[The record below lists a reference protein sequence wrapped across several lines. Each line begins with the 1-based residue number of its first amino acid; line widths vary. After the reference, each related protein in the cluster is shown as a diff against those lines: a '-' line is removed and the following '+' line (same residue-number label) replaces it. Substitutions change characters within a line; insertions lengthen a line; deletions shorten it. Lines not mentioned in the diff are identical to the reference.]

1 MFAEARALDSPGLKC
16 RHGLRYQQG
25 VRLKEYFYL
34 LGLKPRT
41 RVYGHS
47 IQVINLPKD
56 GKIEFAR
63 WKNPRGADL
72 DLTQGEVDDLRRF
85 LSDGDVAI
93 DVGAQVGDS
102 TVPIALA
109 CGPQGLVLAFEPN
122 PFAFALLGA
131 NAALNPSRLNI
142 FPIPYAATPEDGS
155 FVFDYGNPGFENGGD
170 HTGVSRWKHGSAFS
184 IPVEGRRIEPL
195 IRARL
200 GRRIERLRYIK
211 TDVEQHDLSVLIS
224 MGALID
230 ECRPYIKS
238 EVNHNLSMGERVRMH
253 GFFAD
258 KGYDVHLAGPTTLFG
273 PKLTENDLG
282 RKKNFDM
289 FAVPRN

>member
-1 MFAEARALDSPGLKC
+1 M
-16 RHGLRYQQG
+16 
-25 VRLKEYFYL
+25 
-34 LGLKPRT
+34 PR
-41 RVYGHS
+41 
-47 IQVINLPKD
+47 
-56 GKIEFAR
+56 
-63 WKNPRGADL
+63 
-72 DLTQGEVDDLRRF
+72 
-85 LSDGDVAI
+85 
-93 DVGAQVGDS
+93 S
-102 TVPIALA
+102 TP
-109 CGPQGLVLAFEPN
+109 
-122 PFAFALLGA
+122 
-131 NAALNPSRLNI
+131 RLNI

-155 FVFDYGNPGFENGGD
+155 FVFDYGNPGFENGGN

-211 TDVEQHDLSVLIS
+211 TDVESHDLSVLIS
-224 MGALID
+224 ISARID

-238 EVNHNLSMGERVRMH
+238 QVNHHLSMDERLRMH
-253 GFFAD
+253 RFFAD